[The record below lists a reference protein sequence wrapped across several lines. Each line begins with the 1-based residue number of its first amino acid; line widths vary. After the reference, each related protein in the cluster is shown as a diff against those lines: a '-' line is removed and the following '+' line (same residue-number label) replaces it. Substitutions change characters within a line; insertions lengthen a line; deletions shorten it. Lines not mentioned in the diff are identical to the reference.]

1 MKTIQFSNLDLDT
14 QKKIVLEHKIRPIMD
29 GYEEI
34 DYEPLLES
42 FTHKLDA
49 IGFNVKGNTLDQLL
63 VTNLVFAIKNS
74 HSLRFIILKDDWITQ
89 SSLLIYK

>member
-42 FTHKLDA
+42 
-49 IGFNVKGNTLDQLL
+49 LL
-63 VTNLVFAIKNS
+63 KMVSFSEVALMKFLLKKEKFFAK
-74 HSLRFIILKDDWITQ
+74 K
-89 SSLLIYK
+89 